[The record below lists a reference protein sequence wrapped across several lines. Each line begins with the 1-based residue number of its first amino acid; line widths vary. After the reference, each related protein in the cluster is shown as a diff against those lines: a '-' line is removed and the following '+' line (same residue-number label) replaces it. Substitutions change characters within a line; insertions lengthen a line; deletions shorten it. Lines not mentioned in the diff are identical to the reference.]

1 MSASTDDPRQ
11 NEARPAPPATRTI
24 RKASA
29 IGDLGERRTSPMQKY
44 ADFFVGRRGLT
55 ALLQYELWTVIGSS
69 LPGALGY
76 LARRVLYKR
85 LVGRC
90 GSGVQFGRNVAL
102 RHPGKMRIG
111 DGTAVDDDCL
121 LDARGTTDG
130 GFVIGERVLIAR
142 ACLIQSKFEAGTI
155 EIGDECSIGGQ
166 STLSASGG
174 IRLGRYV
181 LIAGQCYI
189 GGGRYETERLD
200 VPMMKQG
207 MYTRGPVVI
216 GDDVWIGAGARI
228 LDGVTIGE
236 GAVIGAGSVLTKDV
250 PAYAI
255 AVGVPAKV
263 VGRRGAE

>member
-1 MSASTDDPRQ
+1 VSHEGRA
-11 NEARPAPPATRTI
+11 EPPAAKAI
-24 RKASA
+24 RKTSVMDGLGGQGTSA
-29 IGDLGERRTSPMQKY
+29 LDKY
-44 ADFFVGRRGLT
+44 ADFFVGRRGLG
-55 ALLQYELWTVIGSS
+55 AFLRYELYTVIGSS
-69 LPGALGY
+69 CPGALGY
-76 LARRVLYKR
+76 LARRILYRR
-85 LVGRC
+85 LLGSC
-90 GSGVQFGRNVAL
+90 GAGVQFGRNLAL

-111 DGTAVDDDCL
+111 SGTAVDDDCL

-142 ACLIQSKFEAGTI
+142 ACLIQSKYDAGTI

-181 LIAGQCYI
+181 LVAGQCYI
-189 GGGRYETERLD
+189 GGGRYEMERLD

-216 GDDVWIGAGARI
+216 GDDVWIGAGARV
-228 LDGVTIGE
+228 LDGVTVGE
-236 GAVIGAGSVLTKDV
+236 GAVIGAASVVTKDV

-255 AVGVPAKV
+255 ALGAPARV
-263 VGRRGAE
+263 IGRRGGERPAQG